1 MGHEMFER
9 LLLKVLSKKMFSK
22 DKLIKRILC
31 RSVIYSEIMFLLK
44 ISIST
49 PNLMTI
55 MTICWACEKIK

>member
-9 LLLKVLSKKMFSK
+9 LLLKVLSKFFFSK

-31 RSVIYSEIMFLLK
+31 RSVFYSEIMFLLK
-44 ISIST
+44 ILIST

-55 MTICWACEKIK
+55 MKIC

>member
-44 ISIST
+44 ISILT

-55 MTICWACEKIK
+55 MTIC

>member
-9 LLLKVLSKKMFSK
+9 LLLKVLSKKKFSK

-55 MTICWACEKIK
+55 MTIC

>member
-49 PNLMTI
+49 PNLVTI
-55 MTICWACEKIK
+55 MTIC